1 MVIWLNNLNWSK
13 QGPRSPTTWCSG
25 PRGFPNQATSLLD
38 KWFFCTRT
46 PTNCRQIII
55 DRAGKNLFHR
65 WAFSGG
71 CMPKMSL
78 LRAFSGVKP
87 SPSLPSGATANDDKE
102 AARSTTADNDE
113 EAVHP
118 TPCLSLSSP
127 LMRQP
132 TATTG
137 SVPSSP
143 SRS

>member
-1 MVIWLNNLNWSK
+1 
-13 QGPRSPTTWCSG
+13 
-25 PRGFPNQATSLLD
+25 
-38 KWFFCTRT
+38 
-46 PTNCRQIII
+46 
-55 DRAGKNLFHR
+55 
-65 WAFSGG
+65 
-71 CMPKMSL
+71 MPKMSL